1 MANRLTKIYTRSGD
15 DGTTGLGDG
24 ERVDKDHPRI
34 EAYGVVDET
43 NSAIG
48 AVLSAPGI
56 PDRVTVCLSRVQ
68 HELFDLGGELSLP
81 RHKAIGSRQV
91 RRLETDLD
99 AFNKNLPPLENFILP
114 GGTVAASNC
123 HLARTICRRAE
134 RTIWT
139 LARDTKLNPQ
149 LPRYLNRLSDL
160 LFVVARVLARKDG
173 TSEVLWNQ
181 SP

>member
-56 PDRVTVCLSRVQ
+56 PDRIAVCL
-68 HELFDLGGELSLP
+68 
-81 RHKAIGSRQV
+81 
-91 RRLETDLD
+91 
-99 AFNKNLPPLENFILP
+99 
-114 GGTVAASNC
+114 
-123 HLARTICRRAE
+123 
-134 RTIWT
+134 
-139 LARDTKLNPQ
+139 
-149 LPRYLNRLSDL
+149 
-160 LFVVARVLARKDG
+160 
-173 TSEVLWNQ
+173 
-181 SP
+181 